1 MRSFQSAD
9 HEYPCGNTMRRD
21 DMRLEPAALRS
32 SCGNPET
39 NEADASTMPRRKKN
53 GKEMEVYDSFA
64 VTTYGCRT
72 ATPTES
78 LTIVLNAS
86 PAPGDPIS
94 FFLFSSLYIHFSV
107 FVPLYTFFCFRPS
120 IYIFLFSS
128 LYIHFWH
135 FLFQNRSLQ
144 PRLEISYSK
153 HSHNGKEDFDII
165 GPTPRKNRGHIF
177 YYGVSLNPRPPS
189 KTLE

>member
-1 MRSFQSAD
+1 MKLQILSLQSLNALVVLGYRTAMMRSFQSAD

-120 IYIFLFSS
+120 IYIFGIF
-128 LYIHFWH
+128 
-135 FLFQNRSLQ
+135 
-144 PRLEISYSK
+144 YSK
-153 HSHNGKEDFDII
+153 I
-165 GPTPRKNRGHIF
+165 G
-177 YYGVSLNPRPPS
+177 VCNPD
-189 KTLE
+189 